1 MWRVVYMAQTK
12 PIADHIV
19 DLLAKEGFLV
29 KLKPIYKNISEDDNY
44 YEVLVPQSEA
54 QEVHD
59 ILMDNGF

>member
-12 PIADHIV
+12 PMADHIV
-19 DLLAKEGFLV
+19 DLLVREGFLV
-29 KLKPIYKNISEDDNY
+29 KLKPIYKNISEDENY
-44 YEVLVPQSEA
+44 YEILVPQSEA